1 MRFSVI
7 VPLYNKASYI
17 KKALDS
23 VMEQTFK
30 DYELIVVDDGSTDNS
45 LCIAQD
51 ALEKTGLNFQL
62 IHQENA
68 GVSTAR
74 NNGVAVSHGD
84 FLCFLDA
91 DDWWAPTF
99 LERIDWLIREYPDA
113 GIYGTNYYYVKNNK
127 KRVCV
132 SSTETGYIDYCRVYY
147 EQFAMPLTSISVA
160 INRTVFNEFGGF
172 RPTLKLG
179 EDFDLWIR
187 IALKYKV
194 AFLNEALAFYFQ
206 DSDPEWR
213 GIRQMQEP
221 KYHMLWNLDYLI
233 EEEKSNTDYRR
244 LIDRLRTYSLLP
256 YYLTKKY
263 RKAAKAELNKVDW
276 SRQSKKTRIL
286 YSLPI
291 PILKCRMALLKV
303 GSRIKQTLV
312 KHL

>member
-1 MRFSVI
+1 MRFSVVI
-7 VPLYNKASYI
+7 PLYNKEPYI
-17 KKALDS
+17 KKALES
-23 VMEQTFK
+23 VYNQTLNDF
-30 DYELIVVDDGSTDNS
+30 ELIVVDDGSSDNS
-45 LCIAQD
+45 FFVAKESLKDCGIEYQLLHQD
-51 ALEKTGLNFQL
+51 NS
-62 IHQENA
+62 
-68 GVSTAR
+68 GVSIAR
-74 NNGVAVSHGD
+74 NNGVAASQGEYIS
-84 FLCFLDA
+84 FLDA

-127 KRVCV
+127 KKVCI
-132 SSTETGYIDYCRVYY
+132 SNTETGYIDYCRVYY

-160 INRTVFNEFGGF
+160 IKKTVFNEFGGF
-172 RPTLKLG
+172 KPTLKLG

-187 IALKYKV
+187 IAHKYKV

-233 EEEKSNTDYRR
+233 EEEKRNTDYKR

-263 RKAAKAELNKVDW
+263 RKTARAELNKVDW

-291 PILKCRMALLKV
+291 PILRCRMALLKV
-303 GSRIKQTLV
+303 GSRIKQTLI